1 MNETVEEINKI
12 PSYGFG
18 LTKQKQEEATGETG
32 SISVALVNNI
42 ASKKTTLPSLFKAG
56 SKQALALAE
65 MEVVDKQRL
74 VDRRGKEVYLTFKDM
89 KYIYAL
95 SHFLSLIRERE
106 DVKSYVSQL
115 SQGLTPDFNII
126 LTIDIVALTKFV
138 EIDGNARKRQ
148 KEATIRELDR
158 LANIKQVITLGRK
171 GEKEIKYVDSL
182 ITIPTKLID
191 STADKSLDIDVVR
204 VQLGYSFFYEL
215 YNKYAVIK
223 PELFKLWGKKGS
235 GTDTE
240 LFGVL
245 LSDLLGKF
253 SFHRIAA
260 IQAVEKIKK
269 KDYKTEDSFFKAR
282 SKAERNA
289 LTYSETYETIKQR
302 VTTDY
307 DSTREQ
313 KKRFYLDLSR
323 SLSTLVELGLITSYS
338 PTDLS
343 KAERLDVVFNKDYT
357 KRSEPSEVEVETKQQ
372 TLQELLS

>member
-1 MNETVEEINKI
+1 MNETVGEKEL
-12 PSYGFG
+12 YGFG
-18 LTKQKQEEATGETG
+18 LSRQKQEEATGETG

-171 GEKEIKYVDSL
+171 GEKELKYVDSL

-191 STADKSLDIDVVR
+191 STTDKSLDIDVVR

-253 SFHRIAA
+253 SYHRIAA
-260 IQAVEKIKK
+260 IQAVERIKK

-289 LTYSETYETIKQR
+289 LTYSETYDTIKQR

-307 DSTREQ
+307 GSTREQ
-313 KKRFYLDLSR
+313 KKRFYVDLSR
-323 SLSTLVELGLITSYS
+323 ALSTLVELGLITSYS

-357 KRSEPSEVEVETKQQ
+357 KRSEPSEVEVKTKQQ

>member
-1 MNETVEEINKI
+1 MNETVEEKEL
-12 PSYGFG
+12 YGFG
-18 LTKQKQEEATGETG
+18 LSRQKQEEATGETG

-115 SQGLTPDFNII
+115 SQGFTPDFNII

-171 GEKEIKYVDSL
+171 GEKELKYVDSL
-182 ITIPTKLID
+182 ITVPTKLID
-191 STADKSLDIDVVR
+191 STTDKSLDIDVVR

-289 LTYSETYETIKQR
+289 LTYSETYDTIKQR

-313 KKRFYLDLSR
+313 KKRFYVDLAR
-323 SLSTLVELGLITSYS
+323 ALSTLVELGLITSYS
-338 PTDLS
+338 PADLS

-357 KRSEPSEVEVETKQQ
+357 KRSEPSEVEVKTKQQ

>member
-1 MNETVEEINKI
+1 MNETVEEKELY
-12 PSYGFG
+12 SFG
-18 LTKQKQEEATGETG
+18 LSRQKQEEATGETG

-106 DVKSYVSQL
+106 DVKSYVSKL
-115 SQGLTPDFNII
+115 SQGFTPDFNII

-171 GEKEIKYVDSL
+171 GEKELKYVDSL

-191 STADKSLDIDVVR
+191 STTDKSLDIDVVR

-223 PELFKLWGKKGS
+223 PELFKFWGKKGS

-260 IQAVEKIKK
+260 IQAVEKIRK

-289 LTYSETYETIKQR
+289 LTYSETYDTIKQR

-313 KKRFYLDLSR
+313 KKRFYVDLAR
-323 SLSTLVELGLITSYS
+323 ALSTLVELGLITSYS

-357 KRSEPSEVEVETKQQ
+357 KRSEPSEVEVKTKQQ

>member
-42 ASKKTTLPSLFKAG
+42 ASRKTTLPSLFKAG

-115 SQGLTPDFNII
+115 SQGLTPDFNIV

-171 GEKEIKYVDSL
+171 GEKELKYVDSL

-191 STADKSLDIDVVR
+191 STTDKSLDIDVVR

-269 KDYKTEDSFFKAR
+269 KDYKTEDSYFKAR
-282 SKAERNA
+282 NKAERNA
-289 LTYSETYETIKQR
+289 LTYSETYEVIKQR

-313 KKRFYLDLSR
+313 KKNFLIDLSR
-323 SLSTLVELGLITSYS
+323 ALSALVELGLITSYS

>member
-1 MNETVEEINKI
+1 MNETVEEKEL
-12 PSYGFG
+12 YGFG
-18 LTKQKQEEATGETG
+18 LSRQKQEEATGETG

-42 ASKKTTLPSLFKAG
+42 ASKKTTLPCLFKAG

-115 SQGLTPDFNII
+115 SQGFTPDFNII

-171 GEKEIKYVDSL
+171 GEKELKYVDSL

-191 STADKSLDIDVVR
+191 STTDKSLDIDVVR

-289 LTYSETYETIKQR
+289 LTYSETYDTIKQR

-313 KKRFYLDLSR
+313 KKRFYVDLAR
-323 SLSTLVELGLITSYS
+323 ALSTLVELGLITSYS
-338 PTDLS
+338 PADLS

-357 KRSEPSEVEVETKQQ
+357 KRSEPSEVEVKTKQQ

>member
-1 MNETVEEINKI
+1 MNETVEEKDLY
-12 PSYGFG
+12 SFG
-18 LTKQKQEEATGETG
+18 LSRQKQEEATGETG

-56 SKQALALAE
+56 SPQALALAE

-74 VDRRGKEVYLTFKDM
+74 VDRRGKEVCLTFKDM

-106 DVKSYVSQL
+106 DVKSYVSLL
-115 SQGLTPDFNII
+115 SQDITPDFNII

-158 LANIKQVITLGRK
+158 LANIKQVITLGRN
-171 GEKEIKYVDSL
+171 GEKELKYVDSL

-191 STADKSLDIDVVR
+191 STTDKSLDIDVVR

-223 PELFKLWGKKGS
+223 PELFKIWGKKGS

-260 IQAVEKIKK
+260 IKAVEQIKK

-289 LTYSETYETIKQR
+289 LTYSETYDTIKQR

-313 KKRFYLDLSR
+313 KKRFYVDLSR
-323 SLSTLVELGLITSYS
+323 ALSTLVELGLITSYS

-357 KRSEPSEVEVETKQQ
+357 KRSEPSEVEVKTKQQ

>member
-1 MNETVEEINKI
+1 MNETVEEKEL
-12 PSYGFG
+12 YGFG
-18 LTKQKQEEATGETG
+18 LSRQKQEEATGETG

-115 SQGLTPDFNII
+115 SQGFTPDFNII

-171 GEKEIKYVDSL
+171 GEKELKYVDSL

-191 STADKSLDIDVVR
+191 STTDKSLDIDVVR

-289 LTYSETYETIKQR
+289 LTYSETYDTIKQR

-313 KKRFYLDLSR
+313 KKRFYVDLAR
-323 SLSTLVELGLITSYS
+323 ALSTLVELGLITSYS
-338 PTDLS
+338 PADLS

-357 KRSEPSEVEVETKQQ
+357 KRSEPSDVEVKTKQQ
-372 TLQELLS
+372 TLQEVLS

>member
-1 MNETVEEINKI
+1 MNETVEEKDL
-12 PSYGFG
+12 YGFG
-18 LTKQKQEEATGETG
+18 LSRQKQEEATGETG

-74 VDRRGKEVYLTFKDM
+74 VDRRGKEVCLTFKDM

-106 DVKSYVSQL
+106 DVKSYVSLL
-115 SQGLTPDFNII
+115 SQDITPDFNII

-158 LANIKQVITLGRK
+158 LANIKQVITLGRN
-171 GEKEIKYVDSL
+171 GEKELKYVDSL

-191 STADKSLDIDVVR
+191 STTDKSLDIDVVR

-223 PELFKLWGKKGS
+223 PELFKIWGKKGS

-289 LTYSETYETIKQR
+289 LTYSETYDTIKQR

-313 KKRFYLDLSR
+313 KKRFYVDLSR
-323 SLSTLVELGLITSYS
+323 ALSTLVELGLITSYS

-357 KRSEPSEVEVETKQQ
+357 KRSEPSEVEVKTKQQ

>member
-1 MNETVEEINKI
+1 MNETVEEKEL
-12 PSYGFG
+12 YGFG
-18 LTKQKQEEATGETG
+18 LSRQKQEEATGETG

-106 DVKSYVSQL
+106 DVKSYVSLL
-115 SQGLTPDFNII
+115 SQDITPDFNII

-158 LANIKQVITLGRK
+158 LANIKQVITLGRN
-171 GEKEIKYVDSL
+171 GEKELKYVDSL

-191 STADKSLDIDVVR
+191 STTDKSLDIDVVR

-223 PELFKLWGKKGS
+223 PELFKIWGKKGS

-260 IQAVEKIKK
+260 IKAVEQIKK

-289 LTYSETYETIKQR
+289 LTYSETYDTIKQR

-313 KKRFYLDLSR
+313 KKRFYVDLAR
-323 SLSTLVELGLITSYS
+323 ALSTLVELGLITSYS
-338 PTDLS
+338 PADLS

-357 KRSEPSEVEVETKQQ
+357 KRSEPSEVEVKTKQQ

>member
-1 MNETVEEINKI
+1 MNETVEEKEL
-12 PSYGFG
+12 YGFG
-18 LTKQKQEEATGETG
+18 LSRQKQEEATGETG

-115 SQGLTPDFNII
+115 SQGFTPDFNII

-171 GEKEIKYVDSL
+171 GEKELKYVDSL

-191 STADKSLDIDVVR
+191 STTDKSLDIDVVR

-289 LTYSETYETIKQR
+289 LTYSETYDTIKQR

-313 KKRFYLDLSR
+313 KKRFYVDLAR
-323 SLSTLVELGLITSYS
+323 ALSTLVELGLITSYS
-338 PTDLS
+338 PADLS

-357 KRSEPSEVEVETKQQ
+357 KRSEPSEVEVKTKQQ